1 MKTWLLGLLGILVCM
16 TVKGQILE
24 GRIMDEEGRAV
35 EGATV
40 YVRETAQGCVADE
53 NGEFRIALPQQVY
66 TCEISALGYEKQTL
80 QIKTGKGSVPVTIV
94 LKPMTYMLQEVKVK
108 AGGEDPA
115 YYIMRNAIGKAPY
128 HRQQVKRYLSEVYTK
143 GTMRLDKVPKWL
155 LLSKEVK
162 KEVTPYLGKVFLLE
176 SVMDIAFEA
185 PDRYERNILAFSS
198 TIPEDMDPKEALGI
212 ITASIYD
219 PEVMGLVSPLAPGAF
234 SYYRFRFAECYL
246 EGGKTINKIRVEPR
260 KKNSRLVDGWM
271 YIAENDWSVVNF
283 DFSVQMTGTTVK
295 TKGVFHEV
303 KPSVFLPTSYD
314 INVDVKLF
322 GVRAGGKYY
331 TSIRYK
337 EVEADTTGTPV
348 VRPAQAK
355 TEGQGVQPKSPKR
368 EKTEK
373 QLETLYAKEE
383 LTTRDA
389 YRMARLS
396 RQLMKAE
403 RPDTVP
409 PLEIREET
417 VGEKVTVDS
426 MAVRRDSLYWLKMR
440 TIPLKTEETLSYR
453 LKDSLRETVRRTGG
467 DSSAVRSSSPGVS
480 GSLVLGGSF
489 RMGKRVSLQVDGLLR
504 VVPEYNFVD
513 GFWIGQRF
521 GLEVRSARGQG
532 LKFTPSVYYAT
543 ARKTVLWNL
552 NTCYTYAPL
561 RQGMLEAEFGETSA
575 DYKGN
580 AGTLRFE
587 NALTSLVYGNN
598 FMKFYGKRYVQLRNR
613 IDVANGLVVTVGGH
627 YEKRKVLENH
637 ISYNFYK
644 KDPKPNTLL
653 AEGGTDMPD
662 HTSLGFMVQGSY
674 TPRFYYR
681 IRNGRKE
688 YLHSC
693 WPTFTV
699 RYEKGIPTDTPY
711 SSKYERLDIGLWQK
725 IELGIF
731 DKVSYRVLAGKF
743 LSAREVYFPDYK
755 QFSTTG
761 WILSDD
767 VFAGGFLIADYYEL
781 STDDRWFQG
790 TFNYASS
797 YLLLKRLPFLQRFL
811 FDEALHV
818 RYLWTP
824 VLKNYTECGYSL
836 GLGDEI
842 RAGVFLGFDRD
853 GYRGIG
859 FRIGFH
865 FER

>member
-1 MKTWLLGLLGILVCM
+1 MKTWLLGILGIWVCM
-16 TVKGQILE
+16 TVKGQVLE
-24 GRIMDEEGRAV
+24 GRITDQEGKAV

-40 YVRETAQGCVADE
+40 YVREAALGCVADE
-53 NGEFRIALPQQVY
+53 NGEFRIALSEEVY
-66 TCEISALGYEKQTL
+66 TFEVSALGYEKQTL
-80 QIKTGKGSVPVTIV
+80 QIKTGKENGPVTIV
-94 LKPMTYMLQEVKVK
+94 LKPMTYMLQEVKVN
-108 AGGEDPA
+108 ARGEDPA
-115 YYIMRNAIGKAPY
+115 YYIMRNAIGRAPY

-143 GTMRLDKVPKWL
+143 GTMRLDKIPKLL

-176 SVMDIAFEA
+176 SVMDITFEA
-185 PDRYERNILAFSS
+185 PDRYERNIVAFSS
-198 TIPEDMDPKEALGI
+198 TIPDDMDPKEALGI
-212 ITASIYD
+212 LTASIYD
-219 PEVMGLVSPLAPGAF
+219 PEIIGLISPLAPGAF
-234 SYYRFRFAECYL
+234 SYYRFRFAECYQ
-246 EGGKTINKIRVEPR
+246 EGGKTVNKIQVEPR
-260 KKNSRLVDGWM
+260 KKNSRLVDGWI

-283 DFSVQMTGTTVK
+283 EFSVQMTGMTVK

-314 INVDVKLF
+314 IAVDVKLF
-322 GVRAGGKYY
+322 GVRAGGRYY
-331 TSIRYK
+331 TSVKYK
-337 EVEADTTGTPV
+337 EVEADTTGIPAMRPV
-348 VRPAQAK
+348 QAVA
-355 TEGQGVQPKSPKR
+355 EGQEVQPKSPKR
-368 EKTEK
+368 KKAEK

-403 RPDTVP
+403 RADTVS

-417 VGEKVTVDS
+417 VNEKVTVDS
-426 MAVRRDSLYWLKMR
+426 MAVLRDSLYWLKMR
-440 TIPLKTEETLSYR
+440 TIPLKGEETLSYR
-453 LKDSLRETVRRTGG
+453 LKDSLREVSRGTEG
-467 DSSAVRSSSPGVS
+467 DSSVTRSASRDVS

-513 GFWIGQRF
+513 GFWIGQGF
-521 GLEVRSARGQG
+521 SLEVRADKGRR
-532 LKFTPSVYYAT
+532 LRFTPSVYYAT
-543 ARKTVLWNL
+543 ARKSVLWNL
-552 NTCYTYAPL
+552 ITRYTYAPL
-561 RQGMLEAEFGETSA
+561 RQGMLVAEFGESSA

-587 NALTSLVYGNN
+587 NALTSLVYGDN
-598 FMKFYGKRYVQLRNR
+598 FMKFYGKRYVRLQNR
-613 IDVANGLVVTVGGH
+613 IDVANGLVLTVGGH

-653 AEGGTDMPD
+653 SEGGTDMPD
-662 HTSLGFMVQGSY
+662 NTSLGFMVQGSY
-674 TPRFYYR
+674 TPRLYYR
-681 IRNGRKE
+681 IRNGYKE
-688 YLHSC
+688 YLRSY

-699 RYEKGIPTDTPY
+699 RYEKGIPTDAAY
-711 SSKYERLDIGLWQK
+711 SSRYERLDIGLWQK
-725 IELGIF
+725 IGLGIF
-731 DKVSYRVLAGKF
+731 DKISYRVIAGKF
-743 LSAREVYFPDYK
+743 LSAREIYFPDYK

-761 WILSDD
+761 WILSED
-767 VFAGGFLIADYYEL
+767 VFAGGFLIADYYKL
-781 STDDRWFQG
+781 STNDRWLQG
-790 TFNYASS
+790 AFNYASS

-824 VLKNYTECGYSL
+824 VLKNYMECGYSL
-836 GLGDEI
+836 GMGEEV

-853 GYRGIG
+853 GYQGFG